1 MMQNF
6 VFQTTSDTM
15 YSSAKA
21 AIEIFTDIVID
32 EEGGEEMIILKY
44 YDRSSV
50 SSNSISKGFQQRYSV
65 GIL

>member
-1 MMQNF
+1 
-6 VFQTTSDTM
+6 M